1 MIKRLLLGPQ
11 RPIRNLGDAVEAAGI
26 PQDPVAVISAGWQEA
41 EGDIDDVKELVKRP
55 LQDLQLYRRAEN
67 VFAADPKLAD
77 AYRRRQD
84 RIMELQ
90 LLYQVRLRRL
100 TMAARETMRADADED
115 LVAAESRHAI
125 SQLRA
130 LDRHHLH
137 RVQSM
142 IAEFESEFS
151 RHTSELLAGH
161 SAEIEKILAQCP
173 TILLTGGNVI
183 VLLNRLRLFGVHR
196 LLDNH
201 HLIAWSAG
209 AMVLGDLIV
218 LYHERTPQG
227 RRDPEVLGP
236 GCCVLP
242 TYAFFPDAK
251 RRLRLND
258 PIRVDLMSRR
268 FAPGVCVTLD
278 SGSQMLF
285 DDNRI
290 AHGTTARQLKHGGL
304 VEELRAA

>member
-11 RPIRNLGDAVEAAGI
+11 RPIRNLGEAVDAAGI
-26 PQDPVAVISAGWQEA
+26 PQEPVAVISAGWQEA
-41 EGDIDDVKELVKRP
+41 EGDTDDVKELVKRP

-67 VFAADPKLAD
+67 VFLADPQLAS
-77 AYRRRQD
+77 AYRQRQE

-90 LLYQVRLRRL
+90 LLYQLRLRRL
-100 TMAARETMRADADED
+100 MMAARETMRASADKD

-142 IAEFESEFS
+142 IAEFESKYS
-151 RHTSELLAGH
+151 PHTSELLAEH
-161 SAEIEKILAQCP
+161 KTDIEKILAQCP

-196 LLDNH
+196 LLDKH

-209 AMVLGDLIV
+209 AMVLGDVIV
-218 LYHERTPQG
+218 LYHDRTPQG
-227 RRDPEVLGP
+227 RRDPEVLAP

-242 TYAFFPDAK
+242 SYAFFPDAN
-251 RRLRLND
+251 RRLRLHD
-258 PIRVDLMSRR
+258 SIRVDLMSRR
-268 FAPGVCVTLD
+268 FSPGVCVTLD
-278 SGSQMLF
+278 SGSQLLF
-285 DDNRI
+285 DENRI
-290 AHGTTARQLKHGGL
+290 DITTTAHQLKQGGR
-304 VEELRAA
+304 VERLHAA

>member
-11 RPIRNLGDAVEAAGI
+11 RPVRNLGDAVDAAGI
-26 PQDPVAVISAGWQEA
+26 PQDSVAVISAGWQEA
-41 EGDIDDVKELVKRP
+41 EGDIDDVKELVRRP

-67 VFAADPKLAD
+67 VFAADPKLAN

-84 RIMELQ
+84 RVVELQ
-90 LLYQVRLRRL
+90 HLYQLRLRRL
-100 TMAARETMRADADED
+100 TMAAREIMRSDSDKD

-130 LDRHHLH
+130 LDRHHLNQ
-137 RVQSM
+137 VQSI
-142 IAEFESEFS
+142 IAEFETEFS
-151 RHTSELLAGH
+151 PLSSELLAEH
-161 SAEIEKILAQCP
+161 KADIEKVLATCP

-183 VLLNRLRLFGVHR
+183 VLLNRLRLFGAHR
-196 LLDNH
+196 LLGKH

-218 LYHERTPQG
+218 LYHDRTPQG
-227 RRDPEVLGP
+227 RRDPEVLAS

-242 TYAFFPDAK
+242 SYAFFPDAN

-258 PIRVDLMSRR
+258 SIRVDLMSRR
-268 FAPGVCVTLD
+268 FSPGVCVTLD
-278 SGSQMLF
+278 SGSQLLF
-285 DDNRI
+285 DENRI
-290 AHGTTARQLKHGGL
+290 GAGTTARQLRQGGRI
-304 VEELRAA
+304 ERLRAA